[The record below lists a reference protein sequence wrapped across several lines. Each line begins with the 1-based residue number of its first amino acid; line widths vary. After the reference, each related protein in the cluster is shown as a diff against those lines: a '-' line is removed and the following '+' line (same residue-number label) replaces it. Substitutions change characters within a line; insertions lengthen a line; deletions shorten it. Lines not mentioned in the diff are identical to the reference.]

1 MHYSQHNVKA
11 IVLAL
16 LLLCNTAF
24 GSADPMILSHNA
36 LRKEVHSMIT
46 ALGSLID
53 RTETKDGDSAVPKWT
68 VDTLHTLWKKHELH
82 ASDHCMSEE
91 TMYKPLLGDNWPDA
105 IDRTHIELSSM
116 QKQVKKAVDKL
127 SKDRFSLKAVHDS
140 LLKYKETMLNHLE
153 LEEKTVLPLL
163 QANFNPEEVSQMQRK
178 MLEEGN
184 ENAMGALIY
193 AMSSD
198 GSRFRNE
205 FMKPRNIPS
214 FVWFV
219 TFKRQLSHYKDTV
232 VAKVE
237 AIESGEQPTMK
248 RTGWL

>member
-1 MHYSQHNVKA
+1 MQA
-11 IVLAL
+11 IILAL
-16 LLLCNTAF
+16 LLLCNRAF

-36 LRKEVHSMIT
+36 LRNEVHSMIT

-53 RTETKDGDSAVPKWT
+53 RSETKDGDVSAPKWT
-68 VDTLHTLWKKHELH
+68 VDTLREWWKKHELH

-91 TMYKPLLGDNWPDA
+91 TMYKPLLLGGSWPDE
-105 IDRTHIELSSM
+105 IDRTHSELHSM
-116 QKQVKKAVDKL
+116 QKQVKKTVDEK
-127 SKDRFSLKAVHDS
+127 RFSLKAIHDS
-140 LLKYKETMLNHLE
+140 LLKYKEIMFYHFE
-153 LEEKTVLPLL
+153 LEEKTLLPLL
-163 QANFNPEEVSQMQRK
+163 RANFTPEEVSQMQRK

-193 AMSSD
+193 AMSTD
-198 GSRFRNE
+198 GSKFRNE

-219 TFKRQLSHYKDTV
+219 AFKRQLSNYKDTV
-232 VAKVE
+232 VSKVQ
-237 AIESGEQPTMK
+237 AIESGEQTSIK